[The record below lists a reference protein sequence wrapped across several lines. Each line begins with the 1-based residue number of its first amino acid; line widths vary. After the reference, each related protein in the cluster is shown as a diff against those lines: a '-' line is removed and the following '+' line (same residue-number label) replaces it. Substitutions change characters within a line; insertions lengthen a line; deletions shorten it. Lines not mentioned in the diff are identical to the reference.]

1 MPKFALIHP
10 PTNGDKIPNYERT
23 HHIDTGENKEGCD
36 DDDGERSEEANDE
49 EEEVVAEVVPIVPGR
64 AAAGNDTIR

>member
-1 MPKFALIHP
+1 MLLYTRP

-49 EEEVVAEVVPIVPGR
+49 EEEVVAEVVPIVPGGT
-64 AAAGNDTIR
+64 AAEDDAI